1 MATFAVASNAG
12 LARESTGSGSLF
24 VETIKGTLMKRRPS
38 NFMVRLLRFIIRVRP
53 SLLLSGALARSSHAV
68 VVSPSQGSL
77 SSSSGWKTRHCEL
90 QANCFSWAEDDASAM
105 LGTIDMT
112 GAEVRIAVPH
122 MCCITT
128 SCRFY
133 RRPCS
138 PVSRLLAAD

>member
-68 VVSPSQGSL
+68 VGLSIPGKSQLLFWVEDEALRAAGEL
-77 SSSSGWKTRHCEL
+77 FQLGRGRRQRDARNDRHDRRRGANSSATYVLYYDIMPFL
-90 QANCFSWAEDDASAM
+90 QKALF
-105 LGTIDMT
+105 
-112 GAEVRIAVPH
+112 
-122 MCCITT
+122 
-128 SCRFY
+128 
-133 RRPCS
+133 PC
-138 PVSRLLAAD
+138 LETAGC